1 MNVLHPALAFLLGLR
16 LVPFGNKSWS
26 CCGSVQKETDM
37 TLPRLLSPTQRD
49 DARIKQCLRKLPGCV
64 IDPRPVE
71 LHTNYIASYV
81 LPGLSFFHFR
91 YPFHSF
97 ENRGKTLSFST
108 FFLSCVDSSD
118 TWWVKSIRFNLKYES
133 EDSSWE
139 NSKERRV
146 VGLPTPL
153 QVSGVNHGM
162 SPKLPSKERTKS
174 TRRRHGGTSKLEI
187 RLQHTQATSHACSGI
202 QQLFV

>member
-1 MNVLHPALAFLLGLR
+1 MFTKASGMCDRSKTCGATHQLHRFLRTSG
-16 LVPFGNKSWS
+16 VVF
-26 CCGSVQKETDM
+26 
-37 TLPRLLSPTQRD
+37 
-49 DARIKQCLRKLPGCV
+49 
-64 IDPRPVE
+64 
-71 LHTNYIASYV
+71 
-81 LPGLSFFHFR
+81 
-91 YPFHSF
+91 
-97 ENRGKTLSFST
+97 LSFSVSISFIRKSGQNFVFFT
-108 FFLSCVDSSD
+108 FFLSCVDPSD

-187 RLQHTQATSHACSGI
+187 RLQHTQATSHVCSGI